1 MRREEQAKSEE
12 KESQNDAGREK
23 AESAEGAGK
32 VREAEEGGGVPRIL
46 FVCVG
51 NASCRSPMAAGL
63 ARKML
68 NAEAESAGIAPFG
81 ACATKE
87 ALEVMRKFGVDI
99 SSHKPKHVTE
109 VPLQNFD
116 LIVALDSFVGECL
129 RSYYNVPAEKL
140 IIWDIDDPF
149 MKGLGAYERCA
160 REIYAHIQ
168 KLSEDLKRRVK
179 IEGEISEGERKK

>member
-23 AESAEGAGK
+23 AESAERAGK
-32 VREAEEGGGVPRIL
+32 VKGAEEGGGIPRIL

-51 NASCRSPMAAGL
+51 NACRSPMAAGL

-81 ACATKE
+81 TCATKE

-129 RSYYNVPAEKL
+129 RLYYDVPAEKL
-140 IIWDIDDPF
+140 VIWDIDDPF

-168 KLSEDLKRRVK
+168 KLSEDLKKRVK
-179 IEGEISEGERKK
+179 IEGEISEGGRKK

>member
-51 NASCRSPMAAGL
+51 NACRSPMAAGL

-179 IEGEISEGERKK
+179 IKGEVSEGERKK